1 MLLQVAAA
9 AAQNRKKKSSEFD
22 INSFVIPYSIA
33 SSVRPE
39 KLEYKEIPTPDWR
52 ECPVMGMTQL
62 NGFGVHVEVKI
73 LMGYYYP
80 FDDAI

>member
-1 MLLQVAAA
+1 MLCFSLLQVTS
-9 AAQNRKKKSSEFD
+9 QNRKKRSAEFD

-52 ECPVMGMTQL
+52 ECPVVGMPQL
-62 NGFGVHVEVKI
+62 NGFGVHGEVNSMF
-73 LMGYYYP
+73 LW
-80 FDDAI
+80 